1 MGIIL
6 LLITVLTVGYLT
18 AHFLMDT
25 LKNRYLLAGGLEY
38 MLLGVMMGPVAAGW
52 YNTIIRWAG
61 QEPTQP
67 VELITDSVLQSMAPA
82 ITIGVGSIGLLSGLR
97 MRLGQGSYRSEHIQV
112 SVIINIVTGLMLGIP
127 ALIGMVWYV
136 EGSAAFATTTPFFTD
151 PLANLRELF
160 TSFTSAPIGELM
172 PLTLLMVAT
181 GIVSATRPIE
191 YTIER
196 YGATGPLSRFA
207 ISAAELSGVFG
218 ILTFGLV
225 FSIAHPEQSSIR
237 QFTTVE
243 WLVIEVAVG
252 VLFGLMF
259 SLFIAREDESD
270 KLLVALLGII
280 VFATG
285 VAYFLKLSPIFIN
298 FFLGLT
304 LANTSPFSE
313 RLLEKLTQVEKPFY
327 IVLYFF
333 AGVAWRPGGAPWW
346 AVLLLIA
353 LYFALRWGGRTMG
366 GGLASRAVDD
376 ERVPNIRGLG
386 TGLLAQGGLSVAMVL
401 NYALVHSAPRG
412 GTWVFAYGLKPDMAG
427 VKEVL
432 KQGVALPEHNLVALV
447 STIILA
453 NILISELLA
462 FRLTRN
468 LLIDANEIEPTVKL
482 VPEDMYAHQERSE
495 PKTGTG

>member
-237 QFTTVE
+237 Q
-243 WLVIEVAVG
+243 
-252 VLFGLMF
+252 
-259 SLFIAREDESD
+259 
-270 KLLVALLGII
+270 
-280 VFATG
+280 
-285 VAYFLKLSPIFIN
+285 
-298 FFLGLT
+298 
-304 LANTSPFSE
+304 
-313 RLLEKLTQVEKPFY
+313 
-327 IVLYFF
+327 
-333 AGVAWRPGGAPWW
+333 
-346 AVLLLIA
+346 
-353 LYFALRWGGRTMG
+353 
-366 GGLASRAVDD
+366 
-376 ERVPNIRGLG
+376 
-386 TGLLAQGGLSVAMVL
+386 
-401 NYALVHSAPRG
+401 
-412 GTWVFAYGLKPDMAG
+412 
-427 VKEVL
+427 
-432 KQGVALPEHNLVALV
+432 
-447 STIILA
+447 
-453 NILISELLA
+453 
-462 FRLTRN
+462 
-468 LLIDANEIEPTVKL
+468 
-482 VPEDMYAHQERSE
+482 
-495 PKTGTG
+495 